1 MRSTRLSGPT
11 SLWAGLLV
19 ATGGLGM
26 GVVTPI
32 AVRGQTPAPPRHF
45 AIRDARIVTGTG
57 STIDRGTIVLEDGL
71 ITAVGRNVTVPN
83 DAWVIEGA
91 GLTVYPGLIDG
102 LSTLGLPASLRASQR
117 QSPFGGRG
125 APQGGDQ
132 PPFSRGPE
140 DRPATTPWI
149 NAADELEVEEDD
161 LGTWRSAGF
170 TSVMVAPEKG
180 FFPGQGALVNLA
192 GDRPRDMVVK
202 TPVALRVT
210 LASGGASRGYPG
222 ALLGVYAYIRQIF
235 LDAAHYDQAWTI
247 YERSPQGMERPEYD
261 RALEPLRDALNARQW
276 VMLPGTWAREIQR
289 AIDIGEEVGANT
301 LVYGGHQGYQA
312 ADILAEHNV
321 PVLLSLDWPQRD
333 RNADPDADEALRVLR
348 FRDRAPTTPAVFEEA
363 GVQFAFYSDGIER
376 PQTVINNVRRAIGNG
391 LSEDGALR
399 ALTMSPAEMF
409 GVADRLGS
417 LEVGKIANVVVTDGD
432 LFDGGT
438 NVRMVFVD
446 GKKFDVDEE
455 EDTVARGPGGGEDAE
470 DDVDDVDDVGPS
482 GPPVPMVN
490 DRGPINPTAVTVI
503 QNATILTVTN
513 GTIENGSVLIRDGKI
528 AEVGQ
533 NVSVPRGAR
542 VIDGTGKFVSPGIID
557 AHSHLAADAINEGSV
572 AVSAMVGIE
581 DVINPD
587 QVGIYRAL
595 AGGVTTA
602 NILHGS
608 ANPIGG
614 KNAVVKLRWGEDAD
628 GLLFDGAMPGIKF
641 ALGENTKRDRE
652 PDRYPATR
660 MGVQDVIRQAF
671 IDAQEY
677 RREWEEYELVRASGN
692 AIPPRRDLK
701 HETLV
706 EVLEGERL
714 VHAHSYRADEI
725 LQLLRLA
732 EEFGFRIGTFQHVL
746 EGYKVAKEIAEH
758 GAGASTFSD
767 WWAYKVEAY
776 DAIPYNAAIMTEKGV
791 TVSIN
796 SDSGEE
802 IRHLNQEAA
811 KAMKWGGLSEDE
823 ALKLVTLNPAIQ
835 LRIDDRVG
843 SIEVGKD
850 ADLAIFS
857 AHPLSNYAVVEQTF
871 IDGQLYFDRQ
881 HDLELRDA
889 LRQEKEA
896 LLEKQKRGRRERIT
910 TDDAVEGEEL
920 R

>member
-1 MRSTRLSGPT
+1 MRSTRLSSPT

-71 ITAVGRNVTVPN
+71 ITAVGRNVTVPS

-91 GLTVYPGLIDG
+91 GLTLYPGLIDG
-102 LSTLGLPASLRASQR
+102 LSTLGLPTSLRASR
-117 QSPFGGRG
+117 GQSPFGGRG

-140 DRPATTPWI
+140 DRPATTPWV

-161 LGTWRSAGF
+161 LETWRSAGF
-170 TSVMVAPEKG
+170 TTVMVAPEKG
-180 FFPGQGALVNLA
+180 FFPGQGALINLA

-202 TPVALRVT
+202 TPVALQVT
-210 LASGGASRGYPG
+210 LSSGGASRGYPG
-222 ALLGVYAYIRQIF
+222 ALLGVYAYIKQIF
-235 LDAAHYDQAWTI
+235 FDAAHYDQAWTI

-276 VMLPGTWAREIQR
+276 VMLPGTWAREIRR
-289 AIDIGEEVGANT
+289 AIETGDEVGANT
-301 LVYGGHQGYQA
+301 LVYGGHQGYQV
-312 ADILAEHNV
+312 ADVLAERNV

-333 RNADPDADEALRVLR
+333 RDADPDADEALRVLR

-376 PQTVINNVRRAIGNG
+376 PRTVINNVRRAIGNG

-432 LFDGGT
+432 LFDGAT

-455 EDTVARGPGGGEDAE
+455 ETSVARGPGGGEDAE
-470 DDVDDVDDVGPS
+470 DDIGPS

-572 AVSAMVGIE
+572 AVSAMVGIK

-881 HDLELRDA
+881 HDLDLRDA

-910 TDDAVEGEEL
+910 TDDAVEGEGL

>member
-1 MRSTRLSGPT
+1 MQSIRLSGRA
-11 SLWAGLLV
+11 SLWAGVLV

-26 GVVTPI
+26 GVLTPI
-32 AVRGQTPAPPRHF
+32 AVRGQAPAPPRHF

-71 ITAVGRNVTVPN
+71 ITAVGSNVTVPT
-83 DAWVIEGA
+83 DAWVIEGV
-91 GLTVYPGLIDG
+91 GLTVYPGLIDA
-102 LSTLGLPASLRASQR
+102 LSTLGLDTSLRVSQR
-117 QSPFGGRG
+117 QSRAGFGGRVD
-125 APQGGDQ
+125 PRDDDQ

-140 DRPATTPWI
+140 DRPATTPWV
-149 NAADELEVEEDD
+149 NASDELEIDD
-161 LGTWRSAGF
+161 DSLATWRNAGF
-170 TSVMVAPEKG
+170 TSVMVTPEKG
-180 FFPGQGALVNLA
+180 FFPGQGALLNLA

-210 LASGGASRGYPG
+210 LSSGGASRGYPN
-222 ALLGVYAYIRQIF
+222 ALLGVYAYIKQIF
-235 LDAAHYDQAWTI
+235 FDAAHYDQAWTI

-276 VMLPGTWAREIQR
+276 VMLPGTWAREIRR
-289 AIDIGEEVGANT
+289 AIDTGEEVGANT
-301 LVYGGHQGYQA
+301 LVYGGHQGYQV
-312 ADILAEHNV
+312 ADVLAERNV

-333 RNADPDADEALRVLR
+333 EDADPDADEALRVLR
-348 FRDRAPTTPAVFEEA
+348 FRDRAPTTPAVFQEA
-363 GVQFAFYSDGIER
+363 GVQFAFYSDGIEQPR
-376 PQTVINNVRRAIGNG
+376 TVINNVRRAIGNG

-399 ALTMSPAEMF
+399 ALTMSPAEIF

-417 LEVGKIANVVVTDGD
+417 LEVGKIANVVVTDGN

-446 GKKFDVDEE
+446 GKKFDVDQPETAV
-455 EDTVARGPGGGEDAE
+455 DQGASDGEDAE
-470 DDVDDVDDVGPS
+470 DEVGPT
-482 GPPVPMVN
+482 GPLVPMVN

-677 RREWEEYELVRASGN
+677 RREWEEYETVRASGN
-692 AIPPRRDLK
+692 AISPRRDLK

-732 EEFGFRIGTFQHVL
+732 EEFGFRIATFQHVL

-889 LRQEKEA
+889 LKQEKEA